1 MRHSFA
7 AFDPLSSLNGYA
19 LQSLTPEVH
28 AASYDTYGK
37 LHALGGPGAVI
48 AAARPSAMKQPSTSG
63 RAASTST
70 SASTPR
76 IEIARR

>member
-19 LQSLTPEVH
+19 LQSLAPEVH

-37 LHALGGPGAVI
+37 LHALGGPAAVI
-48 AAARPSAMKQPSTSG
+48 AAGSATRDEEAFDEWSG
-63 RAASTST
+63 GFDIHLGVYTQD
-70 SASTPR
+70 
-76 IEIARR
+76 

>member
-48 AAARPSAMKQPSTSG
+48 AAQAKRDEAVFEEWSG
-63 RAASTST
+63 GFDIHLGVYTQD
-70 SASTPR
+70 
-76 IEIARR
+76 

>member
-28 AASYDTYGK
+28 AASYDPYGK
-37 LHALGGPGAVI
+37 LHALGGPAAVI
-48 AAARPSAMKQPSTSG
+48 AAAQAKRDEAAFDEWSG
-63 RAASTST
+63 GFDIHLGVYTQD
-70 SASTPR
+70 
-76 IEIARR
+76 

>member
-7 AFDPLSSLNGYA
+7 VFDPLSSLNGYA

-37 LHALGGPGAVI
+37 LHALGGPAAVI
-48 AAARPSAMKQPSTSG
+48 AAAQ
-63 RAASTST
+63 
-70 SASTPR
+70 
-76 IEIARR
+76 ARRDEAAFDEWSGGFDMHLGVYTQD

>member
-28 AASYDTYGK
+28 AASYDAYGK
-37 LHALGGPGAVI
+37 LHALGGPAAVI
-48 AAARPSAMKQPSTSG
+48 AEGSATRDEAAFDEWSG
-63 RAASTST
+63 GFDMHLGVYTQD
-70 SASTPR
+70 
-76 IEIARR
+76 